1 MTTTTMR
8 QPVFD
13 RDMSGGLSVVFAGGG
28 SGGHLYPSLSIAAAL
43 RRRLPG
49 SRVRFFCTRRSID
62 ADILNAAGE
71 TPIAQPVMPI
81 PTRPWRLPAFWRAWR
96 ETTDF
101 CRGRF
106 LEDRPDVV
114 IGSGGFASAPGVV
127 VAQKM
132 GVATALL
139 NPDVEPG
146 RANRFLARRVKV
158 ILSQWAQ
165 SREHFAAVVVVRSVG
180 CPIRADFARADRQAG
195 IEHFGLDGDKKTLLV
210 TGASQGAKGINRAMV
225 DLAGRLAKFDH
236 WQVLHLSGAVEY
248 DVVNAAYRDSGCAAV
263 CRAYTERMADALAA
277 ADLVVS
283 RAGASTL
290 AEITALGKPSILVPY
305 PYDRAQHQL
314 GNAKVLSMAGAAR
327 ICRELDD
334 ADAMSAAIMEQLALL
349 MCDGDL
355 RAKMADNARLLG
367 KIDAAGAIVDEL
379 VALAGRCEESVAAV
393 A

>member
-1 MTTTTMR
+1 MNTAMIR
-8 QPVFD
+8 QPVSD
-13 RDMSGGLSVVFAGGG
+13 QGRSCELNVVFAGGG
-28 SGGHLYPSLSIAAAL
+28 SGGHLYPSLSIASAL
-43 RRRLPG
+43 RERLPG
-49 SRVRFFCTRRSID
+49 SRVRFFCTQRSID
-62 ADILNAAGE
+62 ADILGAAGE

-81 PTRPWRLPAFWRAWR
+81 PSRPWRLPAFWRAWR
-96 ETTDF
+96 ESTDF

-114 IGSGGFASAPGVV
+114 IGAGGFASAPGVM
-127 VAQKM
+127 VASRM

-146 RANRFLARRVKV
+146 RANRFLARRVKL
-158 ILSQWAQ
+158 ILAQWAQ
-165 SREHFAAVVVVRSVG
+165 SREHFAAGAVVRDVG
-180 CPIRADFARADRQAG
+180 CPIRSDFSRADRDAC
-195 IEHFGLDGDKKTLLV
+195 IEHFELDGNKKTLLV

-225 DLAGRLAKFDH
+225 DLAGRLSKFGD
-236 WQVLHLSGAVEY
+236 WQVLHLTGAAEFDAVL
-248 DVVNAAYRDSGCAAV
+248 AAYRDRGCAAV

-314 GNAKVLSMAGAAR
+314 SNAKVLSMAGAAR
-327 ICRELDD
+327 ICRELED
-334 ADAMSAAIMEQLALL
+334 AEAMSAAIMEQLAAL
-349 MCDGDL
+349 MCDAQL

-367 KIDAAGAIVDEL
+367 KIDAAEAIVDEL
-379 VALAGRCEESVAAV
+379 VALVGRWDGSVAAV